1 MFCAISGEPPQD
13 PVVSK
18 KTGQVYEKRL
28 IIKYIADYG
37 KDPIT
42 GEEITEDDLLE
53 IKASPKTVKPRP
65 ATLTS
70 IPSLLSVFQNE
81 WDSLMLETFTLK
93 QQYQQ
98 VRQELS
104 QALYQHDAACRV
116 IARLMKER
124 DAAREAL
131 ANVQA
136 HIAIKPPPEAAA
148 AEGQMMEVEEQEK
161 GINDVVINKLNET
174 STVLSKNR
182 KKRKPPPE
190 LTSVD
195 TIKNFTQISSIS
207 SLHTSTTPGITSMDV
222 DQTEQLILTG
232 GNDKKALIIN
242 IQEGK
247 VTSQLKG
254 HTKKIT
260 DVLWLGNPNEEGY
273 DTAFTASVDK
283 NIRIWQKSDKDYKS
297 SAILSVHSAEV
308 TGISVHAT
316 KDYLVSVSNDS
327 TWAFH
332 DIHTTQTLAKIE
344 SNDVIN
350 GYSTVEIHP
359 DGLILGTGTNDS
371 IVRIWDIKMQKNV
384 TSFTDHTGRITS
396 IAFSENGYY
405 LATASECNAVK
416 LWDLRKLLN
425 FYTIQLDEG
434 TKVNKVCWDYSGQ
447 YLGVC
452 GTDVRIY
459 QAKTWNQLAV
469 FNDNTAEATDLKFG
483 ELAKTL
489 YVSGLD
495 RTVRFYGDSTTG
507 DSTTEE

>member
-18 KTGQVYEKRL
+18 KSGQVYEKRL

-42 GEEITEDDLLE
+42 GEDIEEGDLLE

-104 QALYQHDAACRV
+104 HALYQHDAACRV
-116 IARLMKER
+116 IARLIKER

-136 HIAIKPPPEAAA
+136 HIATKPLPESLAT
-148 AEGQMMEVEEQEK
+148 ESQPMEIEEQDK
-161 GINDVVINKLNET
+161 GINEVVINKLNET
-174 STVLSKNR
+174 SAVLSKNR

-195 TIKNFTQISSIS
+195 AIKSFTQTSSIG
-207 SLHTSTTPGITSMDV
+207 SLHSSTKPGITCMDV
-222 DQTEQLILTG
+222 DSTEQLILTG
-232 GNDKKALIIN
+232 GNDKKGFILN
-242 IQEGK
+242 EQDGK
-247 VTSQLKG
+247 VISQLKG

-260 DVLWLGNPNEEGY
+260 DALWLGKPNEEGY
-273 DTAFTASVDK
+273 DTAFTASADK
-283 NIRIWQKSDKDYKS
+283 TIRIWQKSSKDYKT
-297 SAILSVHSAEV
+297 SAILSTHTAEV
-308 TGISVHAT
+308 TGIAVHAT
-316 KDYLVSVSNDS
+316 KDYLVSVSDDS

-332 DIHTTQTLAKIE
+332 DIHTAQTLSKIE
-344 SNDVIN
+344 PNEVTN

-371 IVRIWDIKMQKNV
+371 IVRIWDIKVQKNV
-384 TSFTDHTGRITS
+384 TSFTGHTGRITS
-396 IAFSENGYY
+396 ISFSENGYY
-405 LATASECNAVK
+405 LATASEDNAVK

-425 FYTIQLDEG
+425 FHTIQLDEG
-434 TKVNKVCWDYSGQ
+434 AKINKVCWDYSGQ
-447 YLGVC
+447 YLAVG

-459 QAKTWNQLAV
+459 QAKSWNQLAN
-469 FNDNTAEATDLKFG
+469 FTDNTAEVTDMKFG
-483 ELAKTL
+483 ELAKIL
-489 YVSGLD
+489 YVGGLD
-495 RTVRFYGDSTTG
+495 RTLRFYGVNS
-507 DSTTEE
+507 EEDE

>member
-1 MFCAISGEPPQD
+1 MHVYILVSGEPPQE

-18 KTGQVYEKRL
+18 KSGQVYEKRL
-28 IIKYIADYG
+28 ILKYIADYG

-42 GEEITEDDLLE
+42 GEDTKEDDLLE

-131 ANVQA
+131 ASVQA
-136 HIAIKPPPEAAA
+136 HIAIKPPPEAVAS
-148 AEGQMMEVEEQEK
+148 ESQNMEIEEQER
-161 GINDVVINKLNET
+161 GINEVVINKLNET
-174 STVLSKNR
+174 SAVLSKNR

-190 LTSVD
+190 LTSPD
-195 TIKNFTQISSIS
+195 TIRTFTQNFSIG

-232 GNDKKALIIN
+232 GNDKKALILN
-242 IQEGK
+242 KEEGK

-283 NIRIWQKSDKDYKS
+283 TIRIWQKTDKDYKTKS
-297 SAILSVHSAEV
+297 TISAHTAEV

-332 DIHTTQTLAKIE
+332 DIHTAQTLVKTE
-344 SNDVIN
+344 SNDVTN

-371 IVRIWDIKMQKNV
+371 IVRIWDIKTQKNV

-405 LATASECNAVK
+405 LATACEYNAVK

-425 FYTIQLDEG
+425 FHTIQLDEG
-434 TKVNKVCWDYSGQ
+434 AKVNKVCWDYSGQ

-459 QAKTWNQLAV
+459 QAKSWNQLAV
-469 FNDNTAEATDLKFG
+469 FTDNTAEATDMKFG
-483 ELAKTL
+483 ELGKSV

-495 RTVRFYGDSTTG
+495 RTLRFYGEP
-507 DSTTEE
+507 TEE